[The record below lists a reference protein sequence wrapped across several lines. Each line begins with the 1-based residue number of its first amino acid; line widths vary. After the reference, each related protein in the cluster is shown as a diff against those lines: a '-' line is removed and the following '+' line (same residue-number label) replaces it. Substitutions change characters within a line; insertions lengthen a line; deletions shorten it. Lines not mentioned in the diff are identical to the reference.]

1 MRHRTQPQPQKE
13 SCLVFND
20 VCVRVHQLPETQSDR
35 QLEATE
41 CGCWKLNA
49 GPPEEQE
56 TLLTN
61 SLQPPEQ
68 SPLETKCIERVRFL
82 MLSVCSCKAY
92 LALVCCD
99 VSRGTEKVL

>member
-20 VCVRVHQLPETQSDR
+20 VCVCVHQSPKTQG
-35 QLEATE
+35 
-41 CGCWKLNA
+41 GCWKLNA
-49 GPPEEQE
+49 GPPEGQE

-68 SPLETKCIERVRFL
+68 SSLETKYIEIVRFL